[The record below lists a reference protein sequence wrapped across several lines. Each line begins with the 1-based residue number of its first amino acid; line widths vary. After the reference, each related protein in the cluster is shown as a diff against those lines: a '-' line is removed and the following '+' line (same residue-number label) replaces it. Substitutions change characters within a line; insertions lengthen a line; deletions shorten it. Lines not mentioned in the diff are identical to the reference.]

1 MHGRAL
7 CAVLVWLLPLAVRAQ
22 APVEL
27 APVEVQAQRKPQD
40 EREVPLSLTVLDAE
54 RLQDA
59 RISTVDDLS
68 RYAANTQFS
77 KNQLFIRGIGT
88 GANFGFDPSVALFV
102 DGVYLGRG
110 TAALMPF
117 WDLDQIEVIRGPQG
131 TLLGKNT
138 LGGALSLRTAAPQEG
153 FGGTL
158 AAVHGDLDPL
168 TLRAATDLPLAQDWA
183 LRVSALAETLGGY
196 VDNRTLDEETLGRR
210 NQGLRA
216 RLQWQPDGDWSGW
229 LGLEVNSGRLRHF
242 GSQLSAAT
250 PESLALYRQFDPQTE
265 ARLDDYRSST
275 DMEHS
280 GAGRHAAS
288 ATLNLAWGDD
298 RLRLTSLSNVSG
310 SRLDYDYDADY
321 SPIPLLTLGL
331 DEDYRQWS
339 QELRLDGRHAAGEY
353 LLGAY
358 LLHADLGVDSRITA
372 LPGGAEAVAGEL
384 SATPALLAPI
394 LDALRRPG
402 LPDPV
407 SDQSRKR
414 FRQEAASLAL
424 FGQWGWRFAPR
435 WELAAGLRWTQER
448 KAVRMRQSF
457 EDSGLLFR
465 SFLDEQAYQASR
477 RRREDDWS
485 PRLVLQYRPDAQ
497 ATWYLLAARGFKG
510 GGYNDLAARPDR
522 LEFEP
527 ERATTLEGGF
537 KALWLARR
545 LSLNLNLF
553 DSRVKD
559 LQVNAFDGSS
569 FYVQNAAAARLR
581 GAELETRWR
590 LGRGW
595 SLQGSLGWLDARYRS
610 FPNAPAR
617 ADQSTD
623 SQNLGGQRLSRAP
636 AASGAL
642 GLEYAAVLGG
652 GWGWRAAADVLHR
665 ERSFLSLDNDPADAQ
680 PAVTTLNAQLGL
692 SSAGGGWALA
702 LEGRNLTDELVRN
715 AATDVSLFSGN
726 HWAEV
731 DPPRRWSLT
740 LAWRW

>member
-1 MHGRAL
+1 LAL
-7 CAVLVWLLPLAVRAQ
+7 LATAAAQ
-22 APVEL
+22 ADPAVEL
-27 APVEVQAQRKPQD
+27 APVEVQAQRKLQD
-40 EREVPLSLTVLDAE
+40 ERDVPLSLTVLDAE

-59 RISTVDDLS
+59 RLSTVDDLS

-117 WDLDQIEVIRGPQG
+117 WDLQQVEVIRGPQG

-138 LGGALSLRTAAPQEG
+138 IGGAVNLRTAAPQEG

-158 AAVHGDLDPL
+158 AGVHGSLDPL
-168 TLRAATDLPLAQDWA
+168 TLRAAADLPLGSDWA
-183 LRVSALAETLGGY
+183 MRVSALTEELGGY
-196 VDNRTLDEETLGRR
+196 VDNSTRGEETLGRR
-210 NQGLRA
+210 NQGLRT
-216 RLQWQPDGDWSGW
+216 RLQWQPEGDWSGW
-229 LGLEVNSGRLRHF
+229 LGLEYNRGRLRHF

-250 PESLALYRQFDPQTE
+250 PESLALYRLFDPRTE

-275 DMEHS
+275 DMEGS
-280 GAGRHAAS
+280 GAARRAAS
-288 ATLNLAWGDD
+288 ATLNLEWGGDG
-298 RLRLTSLSNVSG
+298 LRLTSLSNVSG
-310 SRLDYDYDADY
+310 SCLDYDYDADY

-339 QELRLDGRHAAGEY
+339 QELRLDGRHASGEY

-358 LLHADLGVDSRITA
+358 LLRADLGVDSRITA
-372 LPGGAEAVAGEL
+372 LPGGAAVVLGEL
-384 SATPALLAPI
+384 SALPPLLAPI
-394 LDALRRPG
+394 LDTLRRPG

-414 FRQEAASLAL
+414 FRQEATSLAL

-465 SFLDEQAYQASR
+465 ALLEEQAYEAST

-485 PRLVLQYRPDAQ
+485 PRLVLQYRPDERV
-497 ATWYLLAARGFKG
+497 TGYLLAARGFKG
-510 GGYNDLAARPDR
+510 GGYNDLASRADR

-527 ERATTLEGGF
+527 ERAATLEGGF
-537 KALWLARR
+537 KTLWQDRR
-545 LSLNLNLF
+545 LALNLNLF
-553 DSRVKD
+553 DSRVKN

-595 SLQGSLGWLDARYRS
+595 STQASLGWLDARYRS

-617 ADQSTD
+617 ADQSGD
-623 SQNLGGQRLSRAP
+623 SQDLGGQRLSRAP

-642 GLEYAAVLGG
+642 GLEYTAVLGG

-680 PAVTTLNAQLGL
+680 PAVTTLNAQFGL
-692 SSAGGGWALA
+692 SSAAGGWALA

-726 HWAEV
+726 HWAEL